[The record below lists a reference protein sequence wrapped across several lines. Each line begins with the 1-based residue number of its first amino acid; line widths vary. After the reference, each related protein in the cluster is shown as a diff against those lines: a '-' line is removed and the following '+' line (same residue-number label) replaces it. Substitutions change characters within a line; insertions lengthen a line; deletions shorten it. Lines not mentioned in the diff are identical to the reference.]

1 MVVAASSPL
10 EFQERLA
17 PLLGPEVA
25 ELEVAQALTDLEMTR
40 KERRPAQLQRLRERI
55 QRNLSGLIGPL
66 VARMV
71 VDEGLRLD
79 TQARPALSDR
89 LRFLEETLRESR
101 ATLAG
106 PAAELEAF
114 RRYLRRILEDLPLGV
129 CALGPDRD
137 VVIWNRAL
145 EALAGISAHEAT
157 GGTLQQLEHPMARAL
172 AEFALRPESQ
182 QEVRL
187 GLAGNDRFFSL
198 SKSSVDGA
206 ALPPRSPSPS
216 LGLVILVEDVSERRA
231 LAAQVAHQDRLA
243 SIGRLAAGIAHEIGN
258 PLTGIAC
265 IAQNLVHEEDL
276 SIVRERVGSILDQAR
291 RIDGIVRGLLSFSRP
306 GADSRVQEVETLSIR
321 EVVGEAIALVQLD
334 RAAKDIPCE
343 NNCPADL
350 MVEGDRQR
358 LLQVFVNLLSNAFD
372 ASRAGNRVWV
382 EAKAQGGGVRILI
395 IDQGTGIPEP
405 VKQRIFEPFF
415 TTKELGQGTGLGL
428 PLAYNIVREHEGTM
442 EVNSAFGA
450 GTTVILE
457 LPLRQKSAPPSRLD
471 LQREQV
477 RA

>member
-1 MVVAASSPL
+1 
-10 EFQERLA
+10 
-17 PLLGPEVA
+17 
-25 ELEVAQALTDLEMTR
+25 
-40 KERRPAQLQRLRERI
+40 
-55 QRNLSGLIGPL
+55 
-66 VARMV
+66 
-71 VDEGLRLD
+71 
-79 TQARPALSDR
+79 
-89 LRFLEETLRESR
+89 
-101 ATLAG
+101 
-106 PAAELEAF
+106 
-114 RRYLRRILEDLPLGV
+114 
-129 CALGPDRD
+129 
-137 VVIWNRAL
+137 
-145 EALAGISAHEAT
+145 
-157 GGTLQQLEHPMARAL
+157 
-172 AEFALRPESQ
+172 
-182 QEVRL
+182 
-187 GLAGNDRFFSL
+187 
-198 SKSSVDGA
+198 
-206 ALPPRSPSPS
+206 
-216 LGLVILVEDVSERRA
+216 

-291 RIDGIVRGLLSFSRP
+291 RIDGIVRGLLSFSRT